1 MNPKKSKVILKD
13 LYSELDLEES
23 LVNDV
28 IDFYWTN
35 VRKSITSVSY
45 CRINIENI
53 GVFQVRK
60 KTLLSAI
67 QKYEA
72 LINKFNKPNFSNYPR
87 YQALSDRLV
96 VLEKTKKQLEEEDV
110 RRKKIKSEKYGNTIG
125 GLEEKG

>member
-1 MNPKKSKVILKD
+1 LNPKKSKVILKD

>member
-1 MNPKKSKVILKD
+1 LNPKKSKVILKD

-28 IDFYWTN
+28 IDFYWAN

-53 GVFQVRK
+53 GIFQVRK

-96 VLEKTKKQLEEEDV
+96 VLENTKKELEEEDI
-110 RRKKIKSEKYGNTIG
+110 RRKKIKSEKYGNTTG

>member
-72 LINKFNKPNFSNYPR
+72 LISKFNKPNFSNYPR

-110 RRKKIKSEKYGNTIG
+110 RRKKIKSEKYGNTTG
-125 GLEEKG
+125 SLEEKG